1 MTRATSRYR
10 RIDATSF
17 CASTADLGP
26 RLKTSTESSAPSTRA
41 VDPWLFVALLRR
53 GFGAC
58 LPRCR
63 RPVTNCA
70 GLATLGV
77 GRRGGRARF
86 APPLLRPFRRRQHPF
101 QCVAAHFRRQ
111 VRVPRPLGRDKRCR
125 ARDCGADGRL
135 VLGRARGRAAEVA
148 ATKDPGALAVKGFF
162 NASASGVSASS
173 HRSTSAGMVRIT
185 GIAFGRMGETMALTS
200 ITRKP
205 KSSWAASIG
214 ALAMPWRPNFIER
227 GRLLP

>member
-1 MTRATSRYR
+1 MRSRYR

-26 RLKTSTESSAPSTRA
+26 RLKTSTESSARSTRA

-63 RPVTNCA
+63 RTVRNCA

-77 GRRGGRARF
+77 GRRGGRPRF
-86 APPLLRPFRRRQHPF
+86 ARLLLRPSRRRQHPF

-111 VRVPRPLGRDKRCR
+111 VRVPRPLGRDKRRR
-125 ARDCGADGRL
+125 ARDCGVDGRL
-135 VLGRARGRAAEVA
+135 VLGRAPGEQLKLATDERPGRARGHAGGQS
-148 ATKDPGALAVKGFF
+148 GARLERGEE
-162 NASASGVSASS
+162 SGQA
-173 HRSTSAGMVRIT
+173 
-185 GIAFGRMGETMALTS
+185 ALTC
-200 ITRKP
+200 RP
-205 KSSWAASIG
+205 AG
-214 ALAMPWRPNFIER
+214 AMDGPPL
-227 GRLLP
+227 